1 MKYFS
6 FNILSVLLAAM
17 AFCGCKKEHQ
27 VPPLEQMELTAR
39 FFNSIKN
46 RHPEVAV
53 RQANKLL
60 MLDPDASYITSLIAI
75 QEANDTILAAQKAL
89 DKRDINRALEI
100 IRAGRSKY
108 ADNRTFSEVYPK
120 ISQLRNAQKL
130 FRSMAR
136 AKNASAMR
144 SARIAA
150 KAGLSMNIT
159 PELEKFLT
167 DYEMRGMKLAE
178 REKREAAARE
188 LAARETALAA
198 QVAEKERKISEEKFS
213 QETARK
219 AAEGERVR
227 KDNQFPQ

>member
-60 MLDPDASYITSLIAI
+60 VLDPDASYITSLIAI

>member
-1 MKYFS
+1 
-6 FNILSVLLAAM
+6 
-17 AFCGCKKEHQ
+17 
-27 VPPLEQMELTAR
+27 
-39 FFNSIKN
+39 
-46 RHPEVAV
+46 
-53 RQANKLL
+53 
-60 MLDPDASYITSLIAI
+60 
-75 QEANDTILAAQKAL
+75 
-89 DKRDINRALEI
+89 
-100 IRAGRSKY
+100 
-108 ADNRTFSEVYPK
+108 
-120 ISQLRNAQKL
+120 
-130 FRSMAR
+130 
-136 AKNASAMR
+136 
-144 SARIAA
+144 
-150 KAGLSMNIT
+150 MNIT